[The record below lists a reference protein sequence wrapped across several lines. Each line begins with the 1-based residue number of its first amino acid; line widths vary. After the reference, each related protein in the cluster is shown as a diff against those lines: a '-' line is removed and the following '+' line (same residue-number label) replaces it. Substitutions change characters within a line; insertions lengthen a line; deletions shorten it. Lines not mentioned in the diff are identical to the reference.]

1 MSADD
6 VDLTGGGALVDRYD
20 AIPSCYE
27 ECGRGLFPRASPR
40 GTIDALVRFWI
51 RLCLLLRS
59 DRRYRT
65 GPAAVIGQTSGERRT
80 TISDFGPTLAEQDPG
95 SPAHRLEG
103 FRAAVLEHYRAQG
116 RDLPWRRTR
125 DPYSILVSEIML
137 QQTQV
142 ARVLPKYRLFLDR
155 YPELPLL
162 ARAPLGAV
170 LEVWQG
176 LGYNRRALS
185 LHRTA
190 QIVVDEHEGR
200 LPRSFS
206 QLRRLP
212 GIGPATAAA
221 VCVFAYGDPLVF
233 IETNIR
239 SVFLHHFFPGCVD
252 VPDRDILPL
261 VEATLDREDPRR
273 WYYAL
278 MDYGVWLKKTN
289 PNPSRGSRHHAIQTP
304 FEGSRRQL
312 RARTLRAVLEA
323 GCEGRPAAAPGGA
336 AAAQAVRGLD
346 SDVGVDASQ
355 VGMQVPDWDSREV
368 QSVLDELVGEGFLAV
383 HEGRYRIA

>member
-1 MSADD
+1 M
-6 VDLTGGGALVDRYD
+6 
-20 AIPSCYE
+20 
-27 ECGRGLFPRASPR
+27 
-40 GTIDALVRFWI
+40 
-51 RLCLLLRS
+51 
-59 DRRYRT
+59 
-65 GPAAVIGQTSGERRT
+65 
-80 TISDFGPTLAEQDPG
+80 LAKQDPG
-95 SPAHRLEG
+95 SLPAHRLEG
-103 FRAAVLEHYRAQG
+103 FRATVLEHYRVQG

-125 DPYSILVSEIML
+125 DPYEILVSEMML

-142 ARVLPKYRLFLDR
+142 ARVLPKYGPFLDR
-155 YPELPLL
+155 YPDLPRL
-162 ARAPLGAV
+162 AEAPLNAV
-170 LEVWQG
+170 LEIWQG

-185 LHRTA
+185 LHRAA
-190 QIVVDEHEGR
+190 QMVMDEQEGR

-252 VPDRDILPL
+252 VPDSGILPL
-261 VEATLDREDPRR
+261 VEATLDQENPRR

-289 PNPSRGSRHHAIQTP
+289 PNPSRSSRHHAIQTP

-323 GCEGRPAAAPGGA
+323 GCGGRQVAEPGGVAAAPGI
-336 AAAQAVRGLD
+336 RGLD
-346 SDVGVDASQ
+346 ADAGLDATQVGSQ
-355 VGMQVPDWDSREV
+355 VADWDLREV